1 MGRAQQRK
9 ISLRRIGR
17 RGGRSNPSQ
26 RQKVQKSDTV
36 AHRTEG
42 REKQPVPTSEAEW
55 TDGNQHHP
63 GKRKASTQP
72 PHPEKR
78 AGRSLNPTNSS
89 SVRELTN
96 HKKRRKTMDT
106 KMNNSTPT
114 QSLTR
119 GEEEIMQILWQ
130 LGEATVNEVIACT
143 REPHPKYTTVATFL
157 KILENKGFV
166 GHTAEGK
173 SHRYHPLVAKE
184 SYARNVMQSMLGSYF
199 NGSLAQMVSFFSQHE
214 QISIKEMEEIL
225 EIMHSIRK

>member
-1 MGRAQQRK
+1 
-9 ISLRRIGR
+9 
-17 RGGRSNPSQ
+17 
-26 RQKVQKSDTV
+26 
-36 AHRTEG
+36 
-42 REKQPVPTSEAEW
+42 
-55 TDGNQHHP
+55 
-63 GKRKASTQP
+63 
-72 PHPEKR
+72 
-78 AGRSLNPTNSS
+78 
-89 SVRELTN
+89 
-96 HKKRRKTMDT
+96 MDT
-106 KMNNSTPT
+106 KMNNSTPA

-143 REPHPKYTTVATFL
+143 REYTTVATFL

-225 EIMHSIRK
+225 EIMHSIHNK